1 MASPDQGDLKAD
13 LWRRAYRIFDDA
25 LTVPREQQT
34 EFARSRVS
42 GDPELLETV
51 LELLQQASEEEADVF
66 EEPQLPLGSRI
77 GRYEITGKLG
87 RGGMGHVYSAH
98 DLELGRVVALKLL
111 SGQTGSPG
119 KTGSAERLIREAKAA
134 SALNHPNIVTV
145 YEVVRHGSDVALAM
159 ELVEG
164 RSMREVCGSA
174 QPAEKVVHWARQI
187 AQALAATHAR
197 GIVHRDIK
205 PENVML
211 RPDGYVKV
219 LDFGL
224 ARRTRMP
231 GDGTARSTQFDGL
244 GGTLSYMSPEQ
255 IQGKAPDQ
263 ASDIFS
269 LGAMLYELLCGRHPF
284 QADSPID
291 TAYAIAH
298 QEPKP
303 AALVVPQIP
312 AELSALVSAMM
323 AKKPEDRPTSL
334 ELEQRLALP
343 RRRRPFTHRRWVRVA
358 AVVSLGLVLAAAGAV
373 RLKEWAFTPKP
384 LVLDPVTRLLDKN
397 VTAAAVSPDG
407 SELVY
412 ALFGGPLYLRR
423 MSDGGTRSLHS
434 PPDLRASRLAWF
446 ADGKQ
451 LLISGALGEDPKPLV
466 WVLPLDGIDR
476 DPVLLP
482 QQGRNAAPSP
492 DGARIV
498 LCSNDCSAIRIID
511 RDGSN
516 ARVIR
521 SAEAGANFHSLVWSP
536 DSKRL
541 SYMVLTQVSRPPA
554 KYSFVFETVDAE
566 SGAVVARI
574 ENLPLF
580 SATALP
586 DGRIVGLPWAFPAV
600 SHGGELIEI
609 DTNPAT
615 GEITGRRSTPMPQS
629 TNGVFSSLTV
639 SSDGTTMALISAS
652 EFVNVYSAEVVTDP
666 APALRNVRRLT
677 FGLTQD
683 YPQSWTS
690 DSTGIVF
697 ESNRNGKFEL
707 FRYDLA
713 GSKEV
718 PIFRGEEDAV
728 QPKVTPDGRWILFR
742 QGTSKYGNQLMRIP
756 VGGSAQPTAV
766 PMDGMKGAEQGCGL
780 SPESRCVARS
790 VEADQF
796 VVRELDPLK
805 GKGRVLARIPYG
817 PYLIFDWSLS
827 PDGTVI
833 ATPNHDLQ
841 SALIRLTP
849 LDARMDERF
858 LKLEGLRNLC
868 AVSWSRDGKG
878 MFVTATGASG
888 GIMLYTDLEG
898 HVSQLLESSKVTFV
912 LPSPDGHRI
921 AYPEHVT
928 ASTVQLLKRP

>member
-1 MASPDQGDLKAD
+1 MQ
-13 LWRRAYRIFDDA
+13 
-25 LTVPREQQT
+25 
-34 EFARSRVS
+34 
-42 GDPELLETV
+42 
-51 LELLQQASEEEADVF
+51 
-66 EEPQLPLGSRI
+66 
-77 GRYEITGKLG
+77 
-87 RGGMGHVYSAH
+87 
-98 DLELGRVVALKLL
+98 
-111 SGQTGSPG
+111 
-119 KTGSAERLIREAKAA
+119 
-134 SALNHPNIVTV
+134 IVN
-145 YEVVRHGSDVALAM
+145 
-159 ELVEG
+159 
-164 RSMREVCGSA
+164 
-174 QPAEKVVHWARQI
+174 
-187 AQALAATHAR
+187 ALAAAHAR
-197 GIVHRDIK
+197 GLVHRDIK

-224 ARRTRMP
+224 ARRTRLP
-231 GDGTARSTQFDGL
+231 GDGTARSTLFDGL

-255 IQGKAPDQ
+255 TQGKTPTQ

-269 LGAMLYELLCGRHPF
+269 LGTMLYELLCGRHPF
-284 QADSPID
+284 QTASPID
-291 TAYAIAH
+291 IAYAIAH

-303 AALVVPQIP
+303 VGSLRSEIP
-312 AELSALVSAMM
+312 AELSDLVSAMM
-323 AKKPEDRPTSL
+323 AKKPRDRPTAH

-343 RRRRPFTHRRWVRVA
+343 HPREPFTRRRPVRVA
-358 AVVSLGLVLAAAGAV
+358 AVVLLGLVAATAGAV
-373 RLKEWAFTPKP
+373 RVRKWVLTPKP
-384 LVLDPVTRLLDKN
+384 LVLDPLTRLLDKN

-407 SELVY
+407 SQLVY
-412 ALFGGPLYLRR
+412 SLLGGPMYLRR

-434 PPDLRASRLAWF
+434 PTDLRASRLTWF

-451 LLISGALGEDPKPLV
+451 LLISGTVGEDPKPLV
-466 WVLPLDGIDR
+466 WALPLDGFDR
-476 DPVLLP
+476 DAVLIP

-492 DGARIV
+492 DGFRIV
-498 LCSNDCSAIRIID
+498 LCSNDCSALRIID

-536 DSKRL
+536 DSKRV
-541 SYMVLTQVSRPPA
+541 SYMMLTQVSRPPA

-609 DTNPAT
+609 DTNPVT
-615 GEITGRRSTPMPQS
+615 GAITGQRSTPMPLS

-639 SSDGTTMALISAS
+639 ANDGTTMALISAS
-652 EFVNVYSAEVVTDP
+652 EFVNVYSAEFVTHP
-666 APALRNVRRLT
+666 APALGNIRRLT

-690 DSTGIVF
+690 DSTGILY
-697 ESNRNGKFEL
+697 ESNRNGKFEI

-713 GSKEV
+713 ESRETLL
-718 PIFRGEEDAV
+718 FRGKEDAV

-756 VGGSAQPTAV
+756 IAGSAQATPV
-766 PMDGMKGAEQGCGL
+766 PMSGMKGAEQGCGL
-780 SPESRCVARS
+780 SPQSRCVARS

-805 GKGRVLARIPYG
+805 GKGQVLARIPYG

-833 ATPNHDLQ
+833 ATPNHDSQ
-841 SALIRLTP
+841 GALIRLTP

-858 LKLEGLRNLC
+858 LKLEGLRNLS
-868 AVSWSRDGKG
+868 AVSWSPDGKG

-888 GIMLYTDLEG
+888 GIMLYTDMQG
-898 HVSQLLESSKVTFV
+898 HLSQLLESSKVTFV
-912 LPSPDGHRI
+912 LPSPDGRRI